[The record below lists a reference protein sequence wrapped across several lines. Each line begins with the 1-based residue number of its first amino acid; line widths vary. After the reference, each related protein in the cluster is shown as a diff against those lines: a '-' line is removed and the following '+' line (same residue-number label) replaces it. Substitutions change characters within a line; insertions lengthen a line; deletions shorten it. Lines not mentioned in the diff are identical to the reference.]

1 MPGERGPPLAPITP
15 SVASVTFTSLGFEPL
30 VQKLR
35 RALREDLDQRDDVL
49 RDSARACLPASF
61 R

>member
-30 VQKLR
+30 VQELGG
-35 RALREDLDQRDDVL
+35 ALGEDLDQRHDV
-49 RDSARACLPASF
+49 ARRRGRAGVPASF